1 MSAGGTRRCLLPRL
15 SSESLRLLAKRN
27 ILNQSFVLVAGFS
40 TWRRSSTERIQ
51 CPSEPDSAPGERAMS
66 LHATHTSRHACLSII
81 IASERKAGEVKEE
94 EKEGQA
100 GEVKEGWHLLLGAPI
115 RQTPAGNINKSSLET
130 LAAIKD
136 SRSAGGG
143 LTWAEQF
150 LIKRKRL
157 VDLP

>member
-1 MSAGGTRRCLLPRL
+1 MSAGGIRHCLLPRL
-15 SSESLRLLAKRN
+15 SKESLRSLAKRN
-27 ILNQSFVLVAGFS
+27 ILHQSFVLVAGFS

-81 IASERKAGEVKEE
+81 IASERKAGEVKE
-94 EKEGQA
+94 
-100 GEVKEGWHLLLGAPI
+100 GWHLLFGAPI